1 METDTKMAQVLKL
14 ADKDFKATT
23 VVMLKDSKEII
34 VISEQM
40 QNHDRKLDTRK
51 NLKRNQIEIPEL
63 KFWFKI

>member
-1 METDTKMAQVLKL
+1 METDTKMAQVLTL

-23 VVMLKDSKEII
+23 VVMLKDLKEII

-51 NLKRNQIEIPEL
+51 NLKRNQTEIPEL